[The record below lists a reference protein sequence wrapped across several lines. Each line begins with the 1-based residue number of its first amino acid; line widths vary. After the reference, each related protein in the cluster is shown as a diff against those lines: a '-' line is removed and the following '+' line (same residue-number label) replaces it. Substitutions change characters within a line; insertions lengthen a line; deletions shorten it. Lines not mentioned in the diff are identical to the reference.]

1 MSALAVEP
9 ALAAELWVSFVSL
22 VRSYAGVAG
31 LHGGAAVEV
40 SVAEDSV
47 RLSAGAVE
55 CTMRFEPESSAV
67 IWTLRE
73 AEHEA
78 AAGRFELR
86 PDGRIEQEGR
96 AQEMDS
102 VAIDMVARVRDQ
114 MRDQVRAQSQPEA
127 RP

>member
-1 MSALAVEP
+1 MSALAMEP
-9 ALAAELWVSFVSL
+9 ALAAELWVSLVSL

-31 LHGGAAVEV
+31 LNGGAAVEV
-40 SVAEDSV
+40 CVAETSV
-47 RLSAGAVE
+47 SLSAGAVE
-55 CTMRFEPESSAV
+55 CTMRFEPESSTV

-86 PDGRIEQEGR
+86 PDGRIEQEGK

-102 VAIDMVARVRDQ
+102 VAIDMAARVRDQ
-114 MRDQVRAQSQPEA
+114 VRDRARREA